1 MKDPNRTY
9 DIGELSRMTG
19 LPVSALRYYEELGLV
34 ESIGPNGMRRQF
46 GPEAP
51 FKLALVSLGKL
62 AGFSLTDVAEL
73 FGGRIDPDIPRK
85 DLHARADA
93 VDHQIKRLT
102 NLRDML
108 RHVADCPEKSQLDCP
123 KFQKLMQLAVRHQ
136 KLTAG

>member
-1 MKDPNRTY
+1 MNNDMTTY
-9 DIGELSRMTG
+9 DIGELSKMSG
-19 LPVSALRYYEELGLV
+19 LPVSALRYYEEVGLV
-34 ESIGPNGMRRQF
+34 ESIGRNGMRRQF

-62 AGFSLTDVAEL
+62 AGFSLPDVAEL
-73 FGGRIDPDIPRK
+73 FGGKIAPDIPRE

-93 VDHQIKRLT
+93 LDHQIKRLT

-123 KFQKLMQLAVRHQ
+123 NFQKLMRLAVRHQ
-136 KLTAG
+136 KISGA